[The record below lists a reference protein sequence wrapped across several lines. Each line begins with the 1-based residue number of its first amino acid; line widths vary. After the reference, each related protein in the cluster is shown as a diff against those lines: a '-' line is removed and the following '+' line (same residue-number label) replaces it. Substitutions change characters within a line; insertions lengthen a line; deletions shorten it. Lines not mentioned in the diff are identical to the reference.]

1 MRTSLAIPFRLLGEA
16 ELQALILACR
26 EGLRS
31 PGPPDP
37 ALIDEI
43 VQLEIELQLLR
54 AWRAEGKEPS

>member
-1 MRTSLAIPFRLLGEA
+1 LLGEA